1 MPVDSRTE
9 TPGKFRQVVTV
20 DAHTLHAD
28 VGAALGGE
36 GSAPGPHDYF
46 DVSLA
51 TCKALTGTW
60 YAKKNGMALDRIEV
74 HVERD
79 DSQERQG
86 TYVLR
91 VRLAYFGGLSDAE
104 RQKLHD
110 VVSRCPIHKLMTTA
124 TVEIETAPL
133 AAAG

>member
-1 MPVDSRTE
+1 MPVDCQTE
-9 TPGKFRQVVTV
+9 KPGAYRQVVRV

-28 VGAALGGE
+28 VSAALGSE

-51 TCKALTGTW
+51 TCKALTATW
-60 YAKKNGMALDRIEV
+60 YAKKNGIRLDRVEA

-79 DSQERQG
+79 DSKERQG

-91 VRLAYFGGLSDAE
+91 VKLAFFGALSDAE
-104 RQKLHD
+104 KAKLYD
-110 VVSRCPIHKLMTTA
+110 VVSRCPVHKLMTTT

-133 AAAG
+133 